1 MSDTVHLELTQH
13 QRDLVMEGLRYV
25 RSSRRFEFRPTSAPP
40 DERREGD
47 VRAIGELLGQLEPVA
62 AAAERV
68 KA

>member
-1 MSDTVHLELTQH
+1 
-13 QRDLVMEGLRYV
+13 LRYV

>member
-47 VRAIGELLGQLEPVA
+47 VRVIGELLGQLEPVA

-68 KA
+68 QA